1 MEKFLS
7 IPVLDAGAALNQ
19 EQLVSIK
26 DVVSVTQTTT
36 TAVTLAYINTK
47 VVTLNF
53 AVATAIPLLAVSVQ
67 DAMSEALK
75 TGWTNVSTKYFPVG
89 SSTDP
94 TTGIV
99 TNPLASIA
107 IN

>member
-7 IPVLDAGAALNQ
+7 IPVLDANGANNQ

-26 DVVSVTQTTT
+26 DVVSVTQTST

-47 VVTLNF
+47 IATLTF
-53 AVATAIPLLAVSVQ
+53 AVATAPPLLAVSVQ
-67 DAMSEALK
+67 NAMSEALK
-75 TGWTNVSTKYFPVG
+75 TGWTNVATKYFPVG
-89 SSTDP
+89 STTAP

>member
-19 EQLVSIK
+19 EQ
-26 DVVSVTQTTT
+26 
-36 TAVTLAYINTK
+36 LAYINTK

-67 DAMSEALK
+67 NAMSEALK
-75 TGWTNVSTKYFPVG
+75 TGWTNVSTKYLPVG
-89 SSTDP
+89 SSTNP
-94 TTGIV
+94 TTGVV

>member
-7 IPVLDAGAALNQ
+7 IPVLDANGANNQ

-47 VVTLNF
+47 IVTLNF
-53 AVATAIPLLAVSVQ
+53 AVATSLPLLADSIQ
-67 DAMSEALK
+67 NAMSEALK
-75 TGWTNVSTKYFPVG
+75 TGWTNVATQYFPVG
-89 SSTDP
+89 STTAP

-99 TNPLASIA
+99 TNPLSSIT